1 MMTLLASIMGFITS
15 IIPEIIKIS
24 KEKHDKDHELK
35 IIDRQIEYSKTAQD
49 AKFSEL
55 GIRKEISE
63 FSALYS
69 TYSTGITWIDAFN
82 GTVRPMLTYC
92 FFGLYVYIKTVQY
105 QYIISSE
112 NIMEYIQTIWTT
124 DDQTIFAGIVSFYF
138 GQRAF
143 TKMRKSKNSE

>member
-1 MMTLLASIMGFITS
+1 MITLLASIAGFITS
-15 IIPEIIKIS
+15 IIPEIIKIK
-24 KEKHDKDHELK
+24 KEKNDKEHELE

-55 GIRKEISE
+55 GIRQDISE

-69 TYSTGITWIDAFN
+69 TYSTGILWIDALN
-82 GTVRPMLTYC
+82 GTVRPVLTYC
-92 FFGLYVYIKTVQY
+92 FFSLYVYIKTLQY

-143 TKMRKSKNSE
+143 TKMHKSKKP